1 MQTPKKIAVVG
12 SGLVGSLLAIYL
24 KKAGHTVHVFDRSP
38 DIRKVEFS
46 GRSINLVMSNRGWKT
61 LQDIGLDAAVSAIGI
76 PVDKRAIHQVDA
88 SINYQYYGKEGEA
101 IFSLSRGVLNRKMI
115 DLAEEAGVEFFFDQK
130 IWDVTL
136 ADATLHIGETERGAW
151 EELKFDMVFG
161 SDGAFSR
168 VRHRMQRQSMF
179 NYSQE
184 FLSLGYK
191 ELHIPAN
198 ADGSHKIDK
207 NSLHIWPRG
216 NFMLMALA
224 NLDGSFTC
232 TLFMPHQGENSFES
246 VQDVA
251 ALEAFF
257 ATHFPDT
264 ADVIPDL
271 VHDFFKNP
279 TSVLVT
285 MKCFPWTHM
294 DKVALIG
301 DACHAI
307 VPFYGHGMNAGFE
320 DITVLNQMMQK
331 YGDDWTQIFTAY
343 QESRKPNA
351 DAIAELSYRNF
362 MEMST
367 KTADSNFLLQKRIEK
382 WFSDK
387 HPDKWMPLY
396 SRVTFSLQP
405 YIEALAFGNQQHE
418 IMEEIMGR
426 EDIET
431 NWNSPEVEAQILSL
445 LNEKSIQF

>member
-38 DIRKVEFS
+38 DIRKIEFS
-46 GRSINLVMSNRGWKT
+46 GRSINLVMSTRGWKT
-61 LQDIGLDAAVSAIGI
+61 LEDIGLDEAVRAIGI
-76 PVDKRAIHQVDA
+76 PVDKRAIHLDSSA
-88 SINYQYYGKEGEA
+88 INYQYYGKEGEA
-101 IFSLSRGVLNRKMI
+101 IFSLSRGILNRKMI
-115 DLAEEAGVEFFFDQK
+115 DLAEEAGVEFFFEQK

-136 ADATLHIGETERGAW
+136 ADATLHVGETERGEW
-151 EELKFDMVFG
+151 QELKYDLVFG

-184 FLSLGYK
+184 FLQLGYK

-232 TLFMPHQGENSFES
+232 TLFMPHKGENSFES
-246 VQDVA
+246 LQDTPT
-251 ALEAFF
+251 LEAFF
-257 ATHFPDT
+257 AKHFPDT

-279 TSVLVT
+279 TSALVT
-285 MKCFPWTHM
+285 MKCFPWTFE

-320 DITVLNQMMQK
+320 DITVLHQMMQR
-331 YGDDWTQIFTAY
+331 YGDNWEQIFTAY
-343 QESRKPNA
+343 EQSRKPNA

-362 MEMST
+362 MEMSSQ
-367 KTADSNFLLQKRIEK
+367 TADHAFILQKKIEK

-405 YIEALAFGNQQHE
+405 YSEALAFGNQQNE
-418 IMEEIMGR
+418 IMHEVMQMKDLESK
-426 EDIET
+426 
-431 NWNSPEVEAQILSL
+431 WNSPEVEAKIVAL
-445 LNEKSIQF
+445 LEKNQS

>member
-24 KKAGHTVHVFDRSP
+24 KKAGHSVHVYDRSP
-38 DIRKVEFS
+38 DIRKVAFS
-46 GRSINLVMSNRGWKT
+46 GRSINLVMSTRGWKT
-61 LQDIGLDAAVSAIGI
+61 LEDIGLDEAVRAIGI
-76 PVDKRAIHQVDA
+76 PVDKRAIHLG
-88 SINYQYYGKEGEA
+88 SSNINYQHYGKEGEA
-101 IFSLSRGVLNRKMI
+101 IFSLSRGILNRKMI
-115 DLAEEAGVEFFFDQK
+115 DLAEEAGVEFFFEQK

-136 ADATLHIGETERGAW
+136 ADATLHVGETERGEW
-151 EELKFDMVFG
+151 QELKYDLVFG

-184 FLSLGYK
+184 FLQLGYK

-207 NSLHIWPRG
+207 NSLHIWPSG

-232 TLFMPHQGENSFES
+232 TLFMPHKGENSFES
-246 VQDVA
+246 LQDTPT
-251 ALEAFF
+251 LEAFF

-279 TSVLVT
+279 TSALVT
-285 MKCFPWTHM
+285 MKCFPWTFE

-320 DITVLNQMMQK
+320 DITVLYQMMQQ
-331 YGDDWTQIFTAY
+331 YGDNWEQIFTSY
-343 QESRKPNA
+343 EQSRKPNA

-362 MEMST
+362 MEMSSQ
-367 KTADSNFLLQKRIEK
+367 TADHAFILQKKIEK

-405 YIEALAFGNQQHE
+405 YADALAFGNQQNE
-418 IMEEIMGR
+418 IMQEVMQMKDLESK
-426 EDIET
+426 
-431 NWNSPEVEAQILSL
+431 WNSPEVEAKIVAL
-445 LNEKSIQF
+445 LEKNQG

>member
-1 MQTPKKIAVVG
+1 
-12 SGLVGSLLAIYL
+12 
-24 KKAGHTVHVFDRSP
+24 
-38 DIRKVEFS
+38 
-46 GRSINLVMSNRGWKT
+46 MS
-61 LQDIGLDAAVSAIGI
+61 
-76 PVDKRAIHQVDA
+76 
-88 SINYQYYGKEGEA
+88 
-101 IFSLSRGVLNRKMI
+101 
-115 DLAEEAGVEFFFDQK
+115 
-130 IWDVTL
+130 
-136 ADATLHIGETERGAW
+136 DATLHIGETERGAW

-184 FLSLGYK
+184 FLQIGYK

-251 ALEAFF
+251 SLEAFF

-264 ADVIPDL
+264 ASVIPDL
-271 VHDFFKNP
+271 VQDFFKNP

-320 DITVLNQMMQK
+320 DITVLNQMMQQ

-367 KTADSNFLLQKRIEK
+367 KTADSHFLLQKRIEK

-405 YIEALAFGNQQHE
+405 YIQALAFGNQQHE